1 MENDH
6 KQIVVASTLNN
17 LSPSNT
23 FTPYGMEPEEYRP
36 FQNYWRV
43 LVKGKWLILG
53 AFLGMVALA
62 GLITILM
69 KPVYRST
76 ITLQIIQDN
85 PSAILGERDPLSLL
99 TGADSASATKF
110 YETQFKI
117 LDSRPMVLRLI
128 NTLKLQEHEEYK
140 KLAARYSDK
149 SPQEI
154 EDKYIKFFTKN
165 LQIKPLRKTYLVDV
179 SYMSSD
185 KQLAQEV
192 PNALYRQYIKF
203 SMETRGQSY
212 AMIKEWLESELQKFA
227 TKVEESERKLYAHG
241 QQKDFLSLEGKDNVI
256 VTKYVE
262 LSALLTKAQ
271 AVRTEKEAQ
280 YKQIKAKG
288 LDAPLIINNLLV
300 QKLREEAISQ
310 EASVQ
315 SLGKLYDVNYP
326 AYRVERAKLKEMN
339 SRLNQELQR
348 IKSSVESDYEA
359 SLKTEN
365 LLHEA
370 LEGQKH
376 NVANLQDNLVQHH
389 ILLRDMKTNEQLYQA
404 LLARMKETSV
414 TSTMVSSNVAVI
426 APAEL
431 PIKPYRPDPLLY
443 LSLGAGLGLVF
454 GVGLAFLKDH
464 LDNTINT
471 TEEMQ
476 RISRIP
482 LLGIVPHMSLERIG
496 HREGLK
502 GAEGFEPALVT
513 LEHPGSLVS
522 EAIYNLRTA
531 IMFSL
536 PGGPPGTILVTS
548 ASANEGK
555 TTISVNL
562 ATSLAMSGS
571 RVLLIDADLRKPS
584 IHKIMGYI
592 SQPGLTDFLAGYAS
606 RSEILRS
613 SPNPNLFVITAGT
626 IPPQPIELLASK
638 GFKDLL
644 SNLREE
650 FEHVIID
657 APPILGLADGRIISS
672 TVDGVLLVAKH
683 HSTRK
688 DSLRFMVQFLTQV
701 HAPLLGGVLT
711 MVLRDEGQGGY
722 YNYKYYYKDRTD
734 NSSHN
739 LIDS

>member
-1 MENDH
+1 MEDDH
-6 KQIVVASTLNN
+6 QQMVATPTFNI

-23 FTPYGMEPEEYRP
+23 FKPYGMESEEYRP
-36 FQNYWRV
+36 FQSYWRI

-53 AFLGMVALA
+53 GFLSMITLA
-62 GLITILM
+62 GLITIFM
-69 KPVYRST
+69 KPIYRST
-76 ITLQIIQDN
+76 ITLQITQDN
-85 PSAILGERDPLSLL
+85 PSALLGERDPLSFL

-128 NTLKLQEHEEYK
+128 KTLNLEEHPEYK
-140 KLAARYSDK
+140 KLAASYSNK

-154 EDKYIKFFTKN
+154 EDKYIRFFTEN
-165 LQIKPLRKTYLVDV
+165 LQIKPLRKTYLVDI

-185 KQLAQEV
+185 KYLAQEV

-227 TKVEESERKLYAHG
+227 TKVEDSERKLYEHG
-241 QQKDFLSLEGKDNVI
+241 QQKDFLSLEGKDNII

-262 LSALLTKAQ
+262 LSAMLTKAQ
-271 AVRTEKEAQ
+271 AARTQKEAQ
-280 YKQIKAKG
+280 YRQIKAKG

-310 EASVQ
+310 EAKVQ
-315 SLGKLYDVNYP
+315 SMGKIYDINYP
-326 AYRVERAKLKEMN
+326 AFRVEQAKLKEQK

-359 SLKTEN
+359 SLKAEN
-365 LLHEA
+365 LLREA
-370 LEGQKH
+370 LETQKH
-376 NVANLQDNLVQHH
+376 SVTNLQKNLVQHH
-389 ILLRDMKTNEQLYQA
+389 ILQRDMKTNEQLYQA

-414 TSTMVSSNVAVI
+414 TSTMITSNVAVI
-426 APAEL
+426 APATL

-454 GVGLAFLKDH
+454 GVGLAFVKNYF
-464 LDNTINT
+464 DNTINT

-482 LLGIVPHMSLERIG
+482 LLGIVPYISLEKQSN
-496 HREGLK
+496 REGLR
-502 GAEGFEPALVT
+502 GTGRVEPALLT
-513 LEHPGSLVS
+513 LEHPGSLLS

-536 PGGPPGTILVTS
+536 AGGPPGTILVTS

-555 TTISVNL
+555 TTISFNL
-562 ATSLAMSGS
+562 AASLAKDGT

-584 IHKIMGYI
+584 IHKIMGYP

-606 RSEILRS
+606 RAEILRS
-613 SPNPNLFVITAGT
+613 TLNPNLYIITAGT

-644 SNLREE
+644 SALREE
-650 FEHVIID
+650 FEHLIID
-657 APPILGLADGRIISS
+657 APPILGLADARIISS

-683 HSTRK
+683 LSTRK
-688 DSLRFMVQFLTQV
+688 EALRFTVQFLAQV
-701 HAPLLGGVLT
+701 HAPLLGGILT
-711 MVLRDEGQGGY
+711 MVLRDGGEGGY
-722 YNYKYYYKDRTD
+722 YNYKYYYKD
-734 NSSHN
+734 SSNISHHT

>member
-1 MENDH
+1 MDNDY
-6 KQIVVASTLNN
+6 KQVVVVPASAN
-17 LSPSNT
+17 LTPSNT
-23 FTPYGMEPEEYRP
+23 FKPYGMEPEEYRP
-36 FQNYWRV
+36 FQNYWRI
-43 LVKGKWLILG
+43 LVKGKWWMLG
-53 AFLGMVALA
+53 AFISMVALA
-62 GLITILM
+62 GLICLFM
-69 KPVYRST
+69 KPLYRST

-85 PSAILGERDPLSLL
+85 PSALLGERDPLSLL

-128 NTLKLQEHEEYK
+128 KALNLEDHPEFK

-154 EDKYIKFFTKN
+154 EDKYIKFFNKN
-165 LQIKPLRKTYLVDV
+165 LQIKPLRKTYLVDI

-227 TKVEESERKLYAHG
+227 TKVEESERKLYEHG

-262 LSALLTKAQ
+262 LSAMLTKAQ
-271 AVRTEKEAQ
+271 ASRTQKEAQ
-280 YKQIKAKG
+280 YKQIKTKG

-310 EASVQ
+310 EAKVQ
-315 SLGKLYDVNYP
+315 SMGKIYDINYP
-326 AYRVERAKLKEMN
+326 PFRVEQAKLKETN
-339 SRLNQELQR
+339 SRLNKELQR
-348 IKSSVESDYEA
+348 LKASVESDYEA

-365 LLHEA
+365 LLQEA
-370 LEGQKH
+370 LESQKN
-376 NVANLQDNLVQHH
+376 NVSNLQTNLVQHH

-414 TSTMVSSNVAVI
+414 TSTMVTSNVAVI

-443 LSLGAGLGLVF
+443 LSLGAGLGLIF
-454 GVGLAFLKDH
+454 GVGLAFVKNY
-464 LDNTINT
+464 LDNTITT

-482 LLGIVPHMSLERIG
+482 LLGIVPHMSLERQG
-496 HREGLK
+496 NREGLK
-502 GAEGFEPALVT
+502 GIEKIEPALVT
-513 LEHPGSLVS
+513 LNHPGSLVT

-531 IMFSL
+531 VMFSL

-548 ASANEGK
+548 ANANEGK

-562 ATSLAMSGS
+562 AASLAMNGS

-584 IHKIMGYI
+584 IHKIMGYPA
-592 SQPGLTDFLAGYAS
+592 QPGLSDFLAGYAN
-606 RSEILRS
+606 RTDILRS
-613 SPNPNLFVITAGT
+613 TSNPNLFIITAGT
-626 IPPQPIELLASK
+626 IPPQPIELLASN

-644 SNLREE
+644 SGFRKE
-650 FEHVIID
+650 FEHLIID

-688 DSLRFMVQFLTQV
+688 DSLRFTVQFLNQV

-711 MVLRDEGQGGY
+711 MVLRDVGEGGY
-722 YNYKYYYKDRTD
+722 YNYKYYYKEKADITP
-734 NSSHN
+734 NT
-739 LIDS
+739 LIEP